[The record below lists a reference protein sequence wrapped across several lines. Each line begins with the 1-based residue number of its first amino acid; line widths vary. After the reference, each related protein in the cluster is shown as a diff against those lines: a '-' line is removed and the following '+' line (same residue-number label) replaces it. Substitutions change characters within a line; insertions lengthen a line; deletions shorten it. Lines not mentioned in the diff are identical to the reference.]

1 MTDLC
6 RKYYVDSI
14 NGSDTNDGLSE
25 NSAFASLFA
34 VNRLA
39 LKPGDHI
46 LLACGSVFEKQF
58 LQIRDSGTK
67 QMPIVIGSYGCGED
81 PLIKTDGQGI
91 WYQDYGKELDSPT
104 HVYHGYVSSA
114 VLLFDAEYIIIQ
126 DIEITNSAENIIGET
141 YSAPYK
147 MNRTGVAVT
156 ARDKGVRSGIHLQN
170 LYVHD
175 VNGNVYDKHMNNGG
189 IYMTALKPANEDIT
203 GAARFCDITVE
214 SCFVY
219 RTSRW
224 GIAVGYTYAHD
235 KFQGAILDEEAFLK
249 YGHEHV
255 VIRNN
260 YVKEAGGDGITAMYA
275 LRPLVEHNMTDCVA
289 QEINDRI
296 YCCPKNRA
304 GKVAA
309 AIWPWKCKDA
319 LFRYNEAA
327 DTRLNQDGMAYDAD
341 SGDGTTYEYNYSRQ
355 NEGGC
360 VMFCL
365 DEAIHNTFSHNVSY
379 DDLGGTISPSLNPD
393 ALLSHNIFYV
403 REGVPF
409 VRNQM
414 GGGNY
419 TEEENQIIVLK

>member
-34 VNRLA
+34 INRLA

-104 HVYHGYVSSA
+104 HVYYGYVSSA

-147 MNRTGVAVT
+147 MNRTGVAVA

-175 VNGNVYDKHMNNGG
+175 VHGNVYDKHMNNGG
-189 IYMTALKPANEDIT
+189 IYMTALKPANEDMT
-203 GAARFCDITVE
+203 GAARFCDVIVE
-214 SCFVY
+214 GCFVY

-235 KFQGAILDEEAFLK
+235 KFQGAILDEKAFLK
-249 YGHEHV
+249 YGHEHM

-275 LRPLVEHNMTDCVA
+275 LRPLVEHNMTDCIA

-419 TEEENQIIVLK
+419 TEEENRIIVLK